1 MRMRRS
7 ALSVVAVLA
16 LLSVVPVTP
25 AGAVTP
31 KAPFIT
37 SEPPMIVALDPG
49 VDITPIINS
58 GELIGGRIGGF
69 QFTGVP
75 DGIGVYRSSVNRLE
89 VFVNHEMAYQWG
101 DPSNARVSHLSLNA
115 QGEIVGASYAVD
127 GTEGYE
133 YFCSSTMETIA
144 GVPWYFTGEEWI
156 GSPKGGVSIA
166 INGITGRVLETPQ
179 FGKLNHENNVP
190 VKGMSQAV
198 MYLSEDSFR
207 LRSQAYSYFADTF
220 TKALRAKGAFTVW
233 VPDDQGD
240 GDPSAN
246 DIAKGETM
254 TGRFVTIPNVERFD
268 GRQLNEVAESLGSFN
283 FVRIEDAAPDPAN
296 PGVVYLSD
304 TGANKADTK
313 HGRIYKLTYD
323 AAHPRRASLEVV
335 LDGDNG
341 DDIVNPDNLGISDQ
355 ALVIQEDRNDTSSGY
370 ARIHTYDLSS
380 GTLTAVARLDPSDVA
395 IDRGGG
401 RGVWESSGVVDVSD
415 FFGNGYWLL
424 DVQAHKTK
432 IRQQGYDLK
441 VDSAV
446 GQRGQLLLVYIPGT

>member
-1 MRMRRS
+1 MKRRTASMAAVIALAAMLPGTSS
-7 ALSVVAVLA
+7 AR
-16 LLSVVPVTP
+16 PIRP
-25 AGAVTP
+25 D
-31 KAPFIT
+31 APFIT
-37 SEPPMIVALDPG
+37 SEPPMIVALQPG
-49 VDITPIINS
+49 LDITPIMNS
-58 GELIGGRIGGF
+58 GELIGGRLGGF
-69 QFTGVP
+69 QLTGVP
-75 DGIGVYRSSVNRLE
+75 DGIGVYQSSTGRLE
-89 VFVNHEMAYQWG
+89 VFVNHELSYRYG
-101 DPSNARVSHLSLNA
+101 DPAWSRVSHLSLNL
-115 QGEIVGASYAVD
+115 QGQVVAASYAVD

-133 YFCSSTMETIA
+133 YFCSATMDTIA
-144 GVPWYFTGEEWI
+144 GVPWYFAGEEWI
-156 GSPKGGVSIA
+156 GSPQGGMSIA
-166 INGITGRVLETPQ
+166 INAVTGQVLETPQ
-179 FGKLNHENNVP
+179 FGALNHENVAP
-190 VKGMSQAV
+190 VKGLSQAV

-207 LRSQAYSYFADTF
+207 VRSQAYSYFSDTF
-220 TKALRAKGAFTVW
+220 TQALRGKGAFAVW

-246 DIAKGETM
+246 DIAKGEVLD
-254 TGRFVTIPNVERFD
+254 GRFVTIPHVGRFD
-268 GRQLNEVAESLGSFN
+268 GLQLNEVAESLGSFN

-313 HGRIYKLTYD
+313 HGRVYKLTYD

-341 DDIVNPDNLGISDQ
+341 DDLVNPDNLGISDQ

-370 ARIHTYDLSS
+370 ARIQVYDLATE
-380 GTLTAVARLDPSDVA
+380 TLTAVAQLDPSDVA

-401 RGVWESSGVVDVSD
+401 PGVWESSGAVDVSD
-415 FFGNGYWLL
+415 FFGDGYWLL

-432 IRQQGYDLK
+432 VRQQGIDLR